1 MSLVKEGA
9 PVARLHARQ
18 PGMGVVHVTMEC
30 DQEVCHPGISHLH
43 DEVTV
48 TVFPR
53 LQLVYPSNC
62 GHLLLPSNGVAKIQ
76 TNRLVIIVRYFIN
89 DVVFIEMGCPG

>member
-1 MSLVKEGA
+1 MSLIKEGA

-18 PGMGVVHVTMEC
+18 PGVGVVHVTMEC
-30 DQEVCHPGISHLH
+30 VQGVCHPGISRLH

-48 TVFPR
+48 TVLPR
-53 LQLVYPSNC
+53 LRLVYPSNC

-76 TNRLVIIVRYFIN
+76 TNRFVIIERHTLI
-89 DVVFIEMGCPG
+89 DVVSIETGCLR

>member
-1 MSLVKEGA
+1 MSLKKEGA

-18 PGMGVVHVTMEC
+18 PGVGMVHVTMEC
-30 DQEVCHPGISHLH
+30 VQGVCHPGISHLH

-48 TVFPR
+48 TVLPR
-53 LQLVYPSNC
+53 LRLLYPSDC

-76 TNRLVIIVRYFIN
+76 TNRLVSIERHIIIN
-89 DVVFIEMGCPG
+89 VVSIEMGCLG

>member
-9 PVARLHARQ
+9 PIARLHARQ
-18 PGMGVVHVTMEC
+18 PGVGVVHVTMEC
-30 DQEVCHPGISHLH
+30 VKEVCHHGIGHLN

-48 TVFPR
+48 TVLPR

-76 TNRLVIIVRYFIN
+76 TNRSALIRYTVN
-89 DVVFIEMGCPG
+89 NVVAIETGCLG

>member
-1 MSLVKEGA
+1 MSLIKEGA

-18 PGMGVVHVTMEC
+18 PGVGVVHVTMEC
-30 DQEVCHPGISHLH
+30 VQGVCHPGISRLH

-48 TVFPR
+48 TVLPR
-53 LQLVYPSNC
+53 LRLVYPSNC

-76 TNRLVIIVRYFIN
+76 TNRFAIIERHTLI
-89 DVVFIEMGCPG
+89 DVVSIETGCLR

>member
-18 PGMGVVHVTMEC
+18 PGVGIIHVTMEC
-30 DQEVCHPGISHLH
+30 IQGVCHPGLTQLH

-48 TVFPR
+48 TVLPR
-53 LQLVYPSNC
+53 LQLVYPSDC
-62 GHLLLPSNGVAKIQ
+62 GRLLLPCNSVAKIQ
-76 TNRLVIIVRYFIN
+76 TNRSYIYH
-89 DVVFIEMGCPG
+89 